1 MIKVSLRY
9 LSHKYLCN
17 VKLSSVILSLT
28 LSALIL
34 FNSMQVSLTFA
45 YYKIDPIGFIERL
58 CENLDKPELECN
70 GKCQL
75 KKIAETNSTNNK
87 NVPNVIDFKE
97 ILLYKESS
105 NNYFLVKNV
114 EKVFQNYSYQN
125 FYNYLKFSDCF
136 HPPQKSFS
144 YLYV

>member
-1 MIKVSLRY
+1 MTKVSLRY

-28 LSALIL
+28 
-34 FNSMQVSLTFA
+34 FA
-45 YYKIDPIGFIERL
+45 YYKIDPIGFIEKL
-58 CENLDKPELECN
+58 CENLDKPELKCN

-75 KKIAETNSTNNK
+75 KKVAETNSSDNK

-105 NNYFLVKNV
+105 IKYVLVKDLEIV
-114 EKVFQNYSYQN
+114 LQNYNYQDL
-125 FYNYLKFSDCF
+125 YNYLKFSDCF
-136 HPPQKSFS
+136 HPPKKSFS
-144 YLYV
+144 

>member
-17 VKLSSVILSLT
+17 VKLGSVILSIT

-45 YYKIDPIGFIERL
+45 YYKIDPIGFIEKL
-58 CENLDKPELECN
+58 CENLDKPELQCN

-75 KKIAETNSTNNK
+75 KKVAETNSSNSNK
-87 NVPNVIDFKE
+87 NLPNIVDFKE
-97 ILLYKESS
+97 ILLFKEST
-105 NNYFLVKNV
+105 NNYVISTDFK
-114 EKVFQNYSYQN
+114 KVYQNYSYQD
-125 FYNYLKFSDCF
+125 FYEFLKFSNCF
-136 HPPQKSFS
+136 HPPQKSF
-144 YLYV
+144 L